1 MNTLFAKS
9 FQEEPRRSCNLTWS
23 TFAASEVPRGEL
35 PRETFVSRALEIA
48 RNHVAHQLVPLQH
61 LEGSPVG
68 LSKDSVT
75 TLDVVELAR
84 RSTKGV
90 VHLPSTLLHAC
101 CRGLK
106 QPGATSRESSCR
118 SSCV

>member
-75 TLDVVELAR
+75 TLDVVELLQE
-84 RSTKGV
+84 G
-90 VHLPSTLLHAC
+90 
-101 CRGLK
+101 
-106 QPGATSRESSCR
+106 QQRESSIYHPR
-118 SSCV
+118 YYMRVVGV